1 MTESNNTFQDVTPA
15 LQAAIN
21 RGAQRYFEHCKKRI
35 PSFTQQHFSYPGAW
49 HTNKVAFGWDLIKMP
64 VNLMWAPFFVL
75 LQLTAF
81 ILGKCNQHAWRN
93 RLLKIP
99 NGFGTDVQK
108 HSVNIINQHL
118 LGNRQDPKK
127 GELHQ
132 YIADELARTL
142 QCNLHQGDNNKNNN
156 HSSNN
161 DTINTEAHNQR
172 LHAQRQKIIQ
182 AIDPITTQALEQY
195 AITRTA
201 SADITNTLIST
212 IAGALAFKKF
222 TPGGLGL
229 GIIVAALSAK
239 HQQTQTFILGSTL
252 GGYYYEI
259 FPPSPSAAL
268 IITCS
273 FGVMCTLAVVASF
286 SGLITDPIQYYTRL
300 HHYRLRKLITHLER
314 DFIQQNSSSFKPK
327 DQYIARI
334 MDIFDTLK
342 TQF

>member
-1 MTESNNTFQDVTPA
+1 MTELNHTPNATTA

-21 RGAQRYFEHCKKRI
+21 RGAERYFEQCKKRI
-35 PSFTQQHFSYPGAW
+35 PGFTRQHFCYPGAW
-49 HTNKVAFGWDLIKMP
+49 HTNKVAFGWDLLKMP
-64 VNLMWAPFFVL
+64 INLMWAPFFVL

-81 ILGKCNQHAWRN
+81 ILGKCNQPIWRKH
-93 RLLKIP
+93 LLKVP
-99 NGFGTDVQK
+99 NGFSTDVQK
-108 HSVNIINQHL
+108 HSVNIINQYL
-118 LGNRQDPKK
+118 LGNPQDPKK

-132 YIADELARTL
+132 YIADELARAL
-142 QCNLHQGDNNKNNN
+142 QCNMHKSGNINNN
-156 HSSNN
+156 SSNN
-161 DTINTEAHNQR
+161 DTNNTEAHNQK

-252 GGYYYEI
+252 GGYYYDM

-268 IITCS
+268 IIACS

-300 HHYRLRKLITHLER
+300 HHYRLRKLIKHLER
-314 DFIQQNSSSFKPK
+314 DFIQQNNSSFKPK